1 MVFQKLD
8 YSAYSSSLY
17 GNDRVPLQYSG
28 YYPMHGYHTTP
39 ASFNIGNLNFAGNV
53 FIDFFSTSS
62 ALSGTSSSSKILIT
76 DAARILNVAV
86 VLHENC

>member
-1 MVFQKLD
+1 MIFQKLD

-17 GNDRVPLQYSG
+17 GNDRVSLQYSG

-53 FIDFFSTSS
+53 PIDFFFTSS
-62 ALSGTSSSSKILIT
+62 ALSGKILIT

-86 VLHENC
+86 VLHESC